1 MNFLIILNLILFQPI
16 TVHGEPILF
25 NSLEDRTQIDRKP
38 FVDVKRK
45 MVHFTFDN
53 LFTHLVDE
61 KKWKFSEESTHGFLK
76 KMGGVTREKL
86 HIQGKTKRN
95 VYSVSSINF
104 EDEDLVHEKIE
115 FSNERKDVF

>member
-1 MNFLIILNLILFQPI
+1 
-16 TVHGEPILF
+16 
-25 NSLEDRTQIDRKP
+25 
-38 FVDVKRK
+38 

-104 EDEDLVHEKIE
+104 EDEELIHEKIE
-115 FSNERKDVF
+115 FSNERKDAF

>member
-1 MNFLIILNLILFQPI
+1 
-16 TVHGEPILF
+16 
-25 NSLEDRTQIDRKP
+25 
-38 FVDVKRK
+38 

-61 KKWKFSEESTHGFLK
+61 KKWKYSEESTHGFLQ

-104 EDEDLVHEKIE
+104 EDENLVHEKIE
-115 FSNERKDVF
+115 FSNERKDAF